1 MILQEY
7 LDNLQNHQLAE
18 IKYRFRIKI
27 IEDIKNRLCSL
38 LARWDDEEYR
48 ETILFTTKEE
58 ALYYK
63 PFAENEIRELV
74 VAGIRNSMLEIAA
87 STNCSKFKMPEQL
100 SNKKIQELTSSAIK
114 YFASCDFKTLIKEA
128 QNTTHED
135 IYEIARQKYTLAWKI
150 LKEIAFLN
158 EIEYDFKKA
167 ENCRKTEQENEQTL
181 SKIREKTVV
190 CDGYTLDFDEYLQEV
205 LGDVIAGKSDAF
217 YVDSFK
223 MLSRNFEKILHV
235 IQIILEHDKAFVTCN
250 YYISNGHLEK
260 RKKILKA
267 AHTSEDAFKNSQM
280 LKMAPPGIREIL
292 SV

>member
-7 LDNLQNHQLAE
+7 LDNLQNKQLTE

-38 LARWDDEEYR
+38 LAHWDDEEYR

-135 IYEIARQKYTLAWKI
+135 IY
-150 LKEIAFLN
+150 
-158 EIEYDFKKA
+158 
-167 ENCRKTEQENEQTL
+167 
-181 SKIREKTVV
+181 
-190 CDGYTLDFDEYLQEV
+190 
-205 LGDVIAGKSDAF
+205 
-217 YVDSFK
+217 
-223 MLSRNFEKILHV
+223 
-235 IQIILEHDKAFVTCN
+235 
-250 YYISNGHLEK
+250 
-260 RKKILKA
+260 
-267 AHTSEDAFKNSQM
+267 
-280 LKMAPPGIREIL
+280 
-292 SV
+292 

>member
-1 MILQEY
+1 MMLQEY
-7 LDNLQNHQLAE
+7 LDDLQNNQLTE
-18 IKYRFRIKI
+18 IKYRFRTKI
-27 IEDIKNRLCSL
+27 LEDIKNRLCSL

-135 IYEIARQKYTLAWKI
+135 IYEIAKQKYPLAWKI
-150 LKEIAFLN
+150 LNKIAFLN
-158 EIEYDFKKA
+158 ETEYYF
-167 ENCRKTEQENEQTL
+167 EKTESNIKTAQGNEQTL
-181 SKIREKTVV
+181 QKIREKTIV
-190 CDGYTLDFDEYLQEV
+190 CDGYTLEFDEYLQEA
-205 LGDVIAGKSDAF
+205 LGDVIAGNSDAF

-235 IQIILEHDKAFVTCN
+235 MQIILEHDKAFVTCN

-260 RKKILKA
+260 RKKILRA
-267 AHTSEDAFKNSQM
+267 AHTSEDVFKNSQM
-280 LKMAPPGIREIL
+280 LKMAPPGIKAIL